1 MPIKL
6 GAYTA
11 DQIETTTNLQQ
22 IRRRPAGF
30 IGTKDNAG
38 QVHMIREIIDNS
50 VDELILRPT
59 GGIIN
64 IILFRDTVNHIYQML
79 ITDDGRGIPSKAL
92 KRATTVLG
100 SSGKTKEHG
109 VYLAAGGQFGYGLKA
124 AAALS
129 KKFLI
134 ISVNNTET
142 IGSSIYLED
151 GQILREDILPLE
163 NSLNYCGLR
172 VLFEP
177 DLSFFNEGADFM
189 TSGYLEVIKLC
200 KQLNIFNENLGFK
213 FSIVDRLINRS
224 IWKSPI
230 DKAISIIDRIVADP
244 SKTVEYDA
252 TRQPDKAAYLFEGVW
267 RCNSSIIF
275 NHQFHK
281 DPVNITDRLGFDIKL
296 YFSRKSTSGNAQYF
310 ITVNNVRLPDTTG
323 NSATI
328 SFLKVL
334 TKKILPL
341 IPETHQEFFLETY
354 KFSTML
360 LAIGIR
366 YNGAELSGIT
376 KNSFKDSVFAKQF
389 EHELG
394 IVFDRQDAEF
404 WTNLGNIIRS
414 DVELRY
420 SQFYETP
427 LKRTEGKKTFA
438 DLNYPGNYKE
448 CKSSDSSI
456 CELFIVEG
464 TSAANINETRNNDF
478 QAVYTT
484 RGKPLNAASELTK
497 LKDNRARL
505 LKDPI
510 YQDILK
516 ILNVGPNTKDMSTAR
531 FGKLIITSDADPDGY
546 HIRSIHLNNLYIINP
561 EIIRSGMVWIANPP
575 LYSMNISKTR
585 RLFLRDKNA
594 LMDARVQY
602 VYRHVFD
609 LKVQTPAGTIELN
622 PTVFRECCYLIHH
635 IGEAMTVCAE
645 QLNIPLLILERL
657 ALNVQYLYPTIN
669 YDKLQ
674 SIFVSADEPD
684 FIRVQIHKAEKFLVV
699 SVGQEDYSIGLD
711 AIGEAIVNHLLPV
724 MKKYKFANT
733 MFLLKSRYETSKF
746 NDWTLVSG
754 MMVYLFMMEL
764 DKMFAIKRYKGLGE
778 MKSEDCFET
787 LMNPNTRALTHI
799 TSLGDAETN
808 YSLLGSK
815 SVTRKKLLTDTNM
828 LHNTFY
834 KSE

>member
-1 MPIKL
+1 MATKL
-6 GAYTA
+6 QEYTA

-30 IGTKDNAG
+30 IGTKDIAG

-59 GGIIN
+59 GGIVN
-64 IILFRDTVNHIYQML
+64 IVLFRDTIKGIYQLL
-79 ITDDGRGIPSKAL
+79 ITDDGRGIPSDAL
-92 KRATTVLG
+92 ERATTVLG

-134 ISVNNTET
+134 VSVNNTES

-151 GQILREDILPLE
+151 GEIIHEDQEPLE
-163 NSLNYCGLR
+163 NSYVYCGVR

-177 DLSFFNEGADFM
+177 DLSFFNDGTEFM
-189 TSGYLEVIKLC
+189 NSGYLEVIKLC
-200 KQLNIFNENLGFK
+200 KRLNIFNENLGFR
-213 FSIVDRLINRS
+213 FYIVDRLINRS

-230 DKAISIIDRIVADP
+230 SRVISMIDRIIADP
-244 SKTVEYDA
+244 NKIVEYDA
-252 TRQPDKAAYLFEGVW
+252 TQNTDKAAYLFEGVW
-267 RCNSSIIF
+267 RCSSSIIF
-275 NHQFHK
+275 SHQFHK
-281 DPVNITDRLGFDIKL
+281 DPVNINDRLGFDIKL
-296 YFSRKSTSGNAQYF
+296 YFARKSTTGNAQYF
-310 ITVNNVRLPDTTG
+310 ITVNNVHLPDATG

-328 SFLKVL
+328 SFLKIFTQKL
-334 TKKILPL
+334 LPL
-341 IPETHQEFFLETY
+341 IPETHHEFFKESYRFT
-354 KFSTML
+354 TMF

-376 KNSFKDSVFAKQF
+376 KTSFKDSEFAKQF
-389 EHELG
+389 EKELNAL
-394 IVFDRQDAEF
+394 FERQSDEF
-404 WTNLGNIIRS
+404 WSNLGTLIRY

-427 LKRTEGKKTFA
+427 LKKTEGKKTFA

-448 CKSSDSSI
+448 CKSSDHSK

-464 TSAANINETRNNDF
+464 TSAANINETRNNEF

-484 RGKPLNAASELTK
+484 RGKPLNAATEMSK
-497 LKDNRARL
+497 VRANRDKL

-510 YQDILK
+510 YQDILR
-516 ILNVGPNTKDMSTAR
+516 ILNIGPNTKDISTSR

-561 EIIRSGMVWIANPP
+561 LIITSGMVWIANPP
-575 LYSMNISKTR
+575 LYSMNISKTKK
-585 RLFLRDKNA
+585 LFLRDKNA
-594 LMDARVQY
+594 LMDARIQY
-602 VYRHVFD
+602 IYQTVFS
-609 LKVQTPAGTIELN
+609 LKIQTATDVKELSPA
-622 PTVFRECCYLIHH
+622 VFRECCYLIHH
-635 IGEAMTVCAE
+635 IGERMTVAAE

-657 ALNVQYLYPTIN
+657 ALNIQYLYPTIN
-669 YDKLQ
+669 FKKLN
-674 SIFVSADEPD
+674 SIFASSDGPD
-684 FIRVQIHKAEKFLVV
+684 FIRVQTHEQEKFIVV

-711 AIGEAIVNHLLPV
+711 AIGETIVNHLLPIL
-724 MKKYKFANT
+724 KKYKFYQI
-733 MFLLKSRYETSKF
+733 MFQLKSKYRDSQFK
-746 NDWTLVSG
+746 DWTLMSW
-754 MMVYLFMMEL
+754 MMVYSLMMEL

-787 LMNPNTRALTHI
+787 LMNPSTRALTHI
-799 TSLGDAETN
+799 TSLGNVEMN
-808 YSLLGSK
+808 YSLLGGK
-815 SVTRKKLLTDTNM
+815 SDTRKQLLTDTNM
-828 LHNTFY
+828 LHSKFY
-834 KSE
+834 RKV